1 MLTKLR
7 TLLWKDKTVHV
18 DPWRYYGVDRLESHW
33 VPPGTP
39 WDVRVILKRFT

>member
-7 TLLWKDKTVHV
+7 HLLWRDKKVQV
-18 DPWRYYGVDRLESHW
+18 DPWRYYGVARMESHW

-39 WDVRVILKRFT
+39 WDVRVILKRVD